1 MFKLEKCAQLCIC
14 ALLTAMALLT
24 SGCAPAKEAGGVRV
38 LVDGKAWKGAAVSS
52 EDGDGLRVYITCDG
66 QPLLD
71 LPFGEAHSVQIIR
84 KDGSENTVA
93 ITGDAVYMEHADC
106 DNQDCV
112 HMGAVTR
119 DNLEL
124 RVMGGFIICLPHK
137 ISVEVREG

>member
-1 MFKLEKCAQLCIC
+1 MFKSDNCAFLRLCAILMVL
-14 ALLTAMALLT
+14 ALSM
-24 SGCAPAKEAGGVRV
+24 SGCRPTPGEGGIRV
-38 LVDGKAWKGAAVSS
+38 LVDDEVWQDAAVSP
-52 EDGDGLRVYITCDG
+52 ENGVGLRVYITCDG
-66 QPLLD
+66 RPLLD
-71 LPFGEAHSVQIIR
+71 LPFDEAHSVRIIQE
-84 KDGSENTVA
+84 DGSENTVA

>member
-1 MFKLEKCAQLCIC
+1 MFKLENC
-14 ALLTAMALLT
+14 ALLRLCAILMVLALSA
-24 SGCAPAKEAGGVRV
+24 SGCAPAPGEGGIRV
-38 LVDGKAWKGAAVSS
+38 LVDGQAWKDEAVSP
-52 EDGDGLRVYITCDG
+52 ENGAGLRVY
-66 QPLLD
+66 
-71 LPFGEAHSVQIIR
+71 
-84 KDGSENTVA
+84 

-119 DNLEL
+119 ENLEL

>member
-1 MFKLEKCAQLCIC
+1 MFKLDNCAFLRLGVI
-14 ALLTAMALLT
+14 LTALALSMSSCG
-24 SGCAPAKEAGGVRV
+24 SGPRAGGIRV
-38 LVDGKAWKGAAVSS
+38 LVDGEEWKDAVISPES
-52 EDGDGLRVYITCDG
+52 GGDLRVYITCDG
-66 QPLLD
+66 RPLLD
-71 LPFGEAHSVQIIR
+71 LPFDEAHSVQIIQ
-84 KDGSENTVA
+84 DGGSENTVA

-119 DNLEL
+119 ENLEL

>member
-1 MFKLEKCAQLCIC
+1 MFRLENC
-14 ALLTAMALLT
+14 ALLRLCLILAVLALSA
-24 SGCAPAKEAGGVRV
+24 SGCAPTPGTGVIRV
-38 LVDGKAWKGAAVSS
+38 LVDGEAWKDAAISPES
-52 EDGDGLRVYITCDG
+52 GDGMRVYITCDG

-71 LPFGEAHSVQIIR
+71 LPFGEAHSVQIIQD
-84 KDGSENTVA
+84 DGSENTVA

-112 HMGAVTR
+112 QMGAVTR
-119 DNLEL
+119 ENLEL

>member
-1 MFKLEKCAQLCIC
+1 MFKLKNTQYLRLCVILLVL
-14 ALLTAMALLT
+14 ALST
-24 SGCAPAKEAGGVRV
+24 SGCGPAPGTGGVRV
-38 LVDGKAWKGAAVSS
+38 LVDGEAWKEAAVSP
-52 EDGDGLRVYITCDG
+52 ENGDGLRVYITCDG

-71 LPFGEAHSVQIIR
+71 LPFGEAHSVQIIQY
-84 KDGSENTVA
+84 DGLENTVA

-119 DNLEL
+119 ENLDL

-137 ISVEVREG
+137 ISVEVREV

>member
-1 MFKLEKCAQLCIC
+1 MFKLENC
-14 ALLTAMALLT
+14 ALLRLCAILMVLALSA
-24 SGCAPAKEAGGVRV
+24 SGCARTPGESGIRV
-38 LVDGKAWKGAAVSS
+38 LVDGQAWKDGAVSP
-52 EDGDGLRVYITCDG
+52 ENDPGLRVYITCDG
-66 QPLLD
+66 RPLLD
-71 LPFGEAHSVQIIR
+71 LPFDEAHSVQIIQ
-84 KDGSENTVA
+84 DGGAENTVA

-119 DNLEL
+119 ENLEL